1 MNTAAIVKSAVNITV
16 PIVSVINA
24 VPCIAA
30 IGAGVMYTQAIARGD
45 KYKANQIWKTTFYY
59 AIGIGLISSLI
70 FFSLNDLI
78 ID

>member
-30 IGAGVMYTQAIARGD
+30 IGAGVMYTQAIAKGD
-45 KYKANQIWKTTFYY
+45 KYKANQI
-59 AIGIGLISSLI
+59 
-70 FFSLNDLI
+70 
-78 ID
+78 